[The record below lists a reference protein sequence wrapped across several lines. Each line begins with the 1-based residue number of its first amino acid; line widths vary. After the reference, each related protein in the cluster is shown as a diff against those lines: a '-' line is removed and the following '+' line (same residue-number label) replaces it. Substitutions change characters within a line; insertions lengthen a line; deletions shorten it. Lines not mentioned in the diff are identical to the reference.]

1 MCGYKPKDPP
11 AHLVTHGPAKS
22 SARPK
27 VAISAT
33 SEATLPMLDEQQ
45 RAHSGGKADN
55 SSNDTLGSGGRS
67 GRSTPS
73 YPPSAPDGNCGSGNG
88 SKLTSETAAQGVYMV
103 YMKTAAGR
111 RFAANVDVKGIG
123 TTGEL
128 LWGLRAAYA
137 HYTMEDP
144 PPIGAF
150 AAAVVQPGGGHTYL
164 QEDIPASLP
173 PLHFLLPCSHILIQA
188 YRCTADVTDVTCVT
202 CVRCVTPLLPHL
214 LIQAY
219 TPLHTPHTLC
229 ALRACSH
236 ILIHRPTTRRPQR
249 PP

>member
-11 AHLVTHGPAKS
+11 AHLTTHGPGKS

-45 RAHSGGKADN
+45 QVHSGGKADN
-55 SSNDTLGSGGRS
+55 SSGYDMSGSGGRS
-67 GRSTPS
+67 GRSTQS
-73 YPPSAPDGNCGSGNG
+73 YQPSAPDGNCGSGNG
-88 SKLTSETAAQGVYMV
+88 SKLGSEMAAQGVYMV

-137 HYTMEDP
+137 HYTRDDP
-144 PPIGAF
+144 PPMGAF
-150 AAAVVQPGGGHTYL
+150 AAVVVQLGGGHTYL

-188 YRCTADVTDVTCVT
+188 YSRHYRCYLRIKYATYAMCVT
-202 CVRCVTPLLPHL
+202 CVLPHPDPGL
-214 LIQAY
+214 H
-219 TPLHTPHTLC
+219 TLHTPRTLC

-236 ILIHRPTTRRPQR
+236 TS
-249 PP
+249 